1 MKPGD
6 PASQAAAPHHWPAGT
21 RAAFR
26 FCVLYFSLYTLAGQI
41 LGGVFLYPGFV
52 PALGTRWPL
61 RDITLWAAEH
71 IFGATPPIAYTGNS
85 GDTLFHWVQTAW
97 LLAFATA
104 GTAAWSGLDRRRPN
118 YVTLHKWFR
127 LYLRFA
133 LAAQMFYYGMAKV
146 IPTQFPPPA
155 LVTLVQPVG
164 DLSMTDL
171 LWVFVGAS
179 TPYQMFTGWAEML
192 AGLLLIVPQTTT
204 LGALVALADMVQ
216 VFALNMTYDFG
227 LKQISFHLILI
238 SLFLVAPDLRRLANV
253 FALDRPAESS
263 RQPALFSTP
272 HANRIA
278 LLVQMTF
285 GLFLIVMFT
294 SLSLRFYVAEGGTDA
309 PRSPLYGIW
318 NVERLAVD
326 GAVRLPLLNDYDRR
340 WRRVIFD
347 FTDRMFFQRWDD
359 SYAAYGVSVDEARR
373 TLALTKGSSRSWNA
387 AFTYE
392 RPARDRLILEGEMDG
407 YHIRAD
413 LQLVERD
420 TFRLLNSRFRWIRPP
435 DRPGR

>member
-1 MKPGD
+1 MRSPNHPIIRSSID
-6 PASQAAAPHHWPAGT
+6 AWRPAT
-21 RAAFR
+21 LAAFR
-26 FCVLYFSLYTLAGQI
+26 FCFVYFSLYTLAGQI
-41 LGGVFLYPGFV
+41 FGGVFLYPGLV

-61 RDITLWAAEH
+61 RDLTLWTAEN
-71 IFGATPPIAYTGNS
+71 IFGATPPIVYNGNS
-85 GDTLFHWVQTAW
+85 GDTLFHWAQTAW
-97 LLAFATA
+97 LLTLAIV
-104 GTAAWSGLDRRRPN
+104 GTVIWSALDGRRASYAA
-118 YVTLHKWFR
+118 LHKWFR

-133 LAAQMFYYGMAKV
+133 LAAQMFYYGMAKI

-164 DLSMTDL
+164 DLSLTDL
-171 LWVFVGAS
+171 LWVFIGAS
-179 TPYQMFTGWAEML
+179 TPYQIFTGWAEML

-216 VFALNMTYDFG
+216 VFVLNVSYDFG

-238 SLFLVAPDLRRLANV
+238 SLFLLAPEFRRLMAVLVLN
-253 FALDRPAESS
+253 RPAEAST
-263 RQPALFSTP
+263 QPPLFGTAR
-272 HANRIA
+272 ANRLA
-278 LLVQMTF
+278 LLAQVAF

-294 SLSLRFYVAEGGTDA
+294 NLSLRFYVSDGGTGA

-318 NVERLAVD
+318 NVERLAID

-359 SYAAYGVSVDEARR
+359 SYAAYGVSVDEAQQ
-373 TLALTKGSSRSWNA
+373 TLALTKGTSRNWKA
-387 AFTYE
+387 GFTYQ
-392 RPARDRLILEGEMDG
+392 RPAPDRLILEGQMDG
-407 YHIRAD
+407 YPIRAE

-435 DRPGR
+435 DRAGG